1 MAMWIDL
8 VLMDSFLFLLTVA
21 ALVLGMLVIGF
32 ADVLGLWL
40 ADRLIGWQNRKE
52 LNHDRFK

>member
-1 MAMWIDL
+1 MNMSAYLASI
-8 VLMDSFLFLLTVA
+8 DSFLLVLAVA

-52 LNHDRFK
+52 LNHDRFE